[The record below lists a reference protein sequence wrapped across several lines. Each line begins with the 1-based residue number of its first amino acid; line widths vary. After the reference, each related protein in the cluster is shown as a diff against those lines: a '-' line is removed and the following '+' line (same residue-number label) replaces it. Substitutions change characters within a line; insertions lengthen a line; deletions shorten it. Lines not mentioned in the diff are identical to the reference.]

1 MAKLEWIPPPKPC
14 RDKTSRGIVA
24 QCPAGQRMNCVKLMG
39 QRLMARDYDRQV
51 AGIQVRIAIMNRY
64 TALGIPITKA
74 VG

>member
-1 MAKLEWIPPPKPC
+1 
-14 RDKTSRGIVA
+14 
-24 QCPAGQRMNCVKLMG
+24 MNCVKLMG

>member
-1 MAKLEWIPPPKPC
+1 M
-14 RDKTSRGIVA
+14 
-24 QCPAGQRMNCVKLMG
+24 KLMG